1 MKSIPDHAVI
11 RISEIWNKA
20 AMADF
25 PLHTR
30 ATAPFEAKPILDQA
44 GQAMGYIPA
53 LLAQMA
59 EAPALLEGYA
69 ALSAI
74 FRKTGFSPAE
84 QQLILLVVSVEHESH
99 YCAPAHTVRARDA
112 DLDEDHIAAARERR
126 PIADPRLEAL
136 RAFTVRLVRERGF
149 VADADLDAFLAAG
162 FTRANALEIVLA
174 VGLKTLSNY
183 VNHIAETPLDPP
195 LIADAF
201 AAGRR
206 VA

>member
-1 MKSIPDHAVI
+1 MNILPNH
-11 RISEIWNKA
+11 RIIVA
-20 AMADF
+20 AGMLQMTAMAQF

-44 GQAMGYIPA
+44 SQAMGYVPA

-74 FRKTGFSPAE
+74 FRKTGFTPAE
-84 QQLILLVVSVEHESH
+84 QQLVLLTVSVEHDSH
-99 YCAPAHTVRARDA
+99 YCTPAHTVRARDA
-112 DLDEDHIAAARERR
+112 AIDEATLAAIRAGR
-126 PIADPRLEAL
+126 PVADARLEAL
-136 RAFTVRLVRERGF
+136 RRFTVTMIRDRGF
-149 VADADLDAFLAAG
+149 VADADLDAFVAAG
-162 FTRANALEIVLA
+162 FTRANAMEIILA

-183 VNHIAETPLDPP
+183 VNHIAETPLDPH
-195 LIADAF
+195 LVADAVE
-201 AAGRR
+201 RR

>member
-1 MKSIPDHAVI
+1 
-11 RISEIWNKA
+11 
-20 AMADF
+20 MADF
-25 PLHTR
+25 PLHSR
-30 ATAPFEAKPILDQA
+30 ATAPFEAKPILEQA

-74 FRKTGFSPAE
+74 FRKTGFTAQE
-84 QQLILLVVSVEHESH
+84 QQLVLLTVSVENDSH
-99 YCAPAHTVRARDA
+99 YCTPAHTVRARDA
-112 DLDEDHIAAARERR
+112 DLDADVIAAIREGR
-126 PIADPRLEAL
+126 PITAPRFEAL
-136 RAFTVRLVRERGF
+136 RRFTILMIRDRGF
-149 VADADLDAFLAAG
+149 VADADLDAFTGAG
-162 FTRANALEIVLA
+162 FTRANALEIILA

-195 LIADAF
+195 MIADAF

>member
-1 MKSIPDHAVI
+1 
-11 RISEIWNKA
+11 
-20 AMADF
+20 MAQF

-44 GQAMGYIPA
+44 AQTMGYVPA

-74 FRKTGFSPAE
+74 FRKTGLSPAE
-84 QQLILLVVSVEHESH
+84 QQLVLLTASVEHDSH
-99 YCAPAHTVRARDA
+99 YCTPAHTVRARDA
-112 DLDEDHIAAARERR
+112 AIDEATLDAVRAGR
-126 PIADPRLEAL
+126 PVADPRLEAL
-136 RAFTVRLVRERGF
+136 RAFTVRMIRDRGF
-149 VADADLDAFLAAG
+149 LADADLDAFVAAG
-162 FTRANALEIVLA
+162 FTRANALEIILA

-195 LIADAF
+195 LVADAVE
-201 AAGRR
+201 RR